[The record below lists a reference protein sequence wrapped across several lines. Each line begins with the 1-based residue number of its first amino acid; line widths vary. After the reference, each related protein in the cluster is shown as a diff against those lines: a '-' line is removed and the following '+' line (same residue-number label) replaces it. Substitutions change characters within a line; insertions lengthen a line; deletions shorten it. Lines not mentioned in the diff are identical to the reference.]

1 MGILTVESRT
11 LLEGDDK
18 NVLAKTIN
26 SSNRVSDGVAPTH
39 PAGCSWCFKASVH
52 RTVTSSEPTLEEFR
66 MSRCKHGGSH
76 HSDHSQGELSV
87 SLFNYH
93 VLALAEAEK
102 ERLWIPKGAPSV

>member
-1 MGILTVESRT
+1 MGILTVVSRT

-39 PAGCSWCFKASVH
+39 PAGCSWWFKASVH
-52 RTVTSSEPTLEEFR
+52 RTVTSGEPTLEELR
-66 MSRCKHGGSH
+66 MSRCVTRWVPP
-76 HSDHSQGELSV
+76 SDHSQGELSV

-93 VLALAEAEK
+93 VLVLAEAEK
-102 ERLWIPKGAPSV
+102 ERLWIP